1 MARILV
7 TGGSGTL
14 GRHVLAAEALAEH
27 SLVSPSSSELDLRRP
42 QGVLDQVA
50 TLRPALVIHCAARI
64 RSRGTDSAEDRR
76 AMSRV
81 NIFGTGTLARA
92 AEAAGARLV
101 YVSTDFV
108 FDGSKPGGMYTE
120 QDTPCPLGYYPL
132 TKFAGEQLALQHPD
146 SLSVRLSFNE
156 TWPYPKAFTDRFTS
170 KLPVAKAASQ
180 LAAAALSEARGVLHI
195 GGPRQS
201 YLEFARSLGAN
212 VQPMTMA
219 DLESVDP
226 LPIDTSLNSN
236 RWHAIHQRR

>member
-1 MARILV
+1 M
-7 TGGSGTL
+7 
-14 GRHVLAAEALAEH
+14 
-27 SLVSPSSSELDLRRP
+27 LDLLRP
-42 QGVLDQVA
+42 QVVLDQVA

-64 RSRGTDSAEDRR
+64 RTRGTDSAEDRR
-76 AMSRV
+76 TMSRV
-81 NIFGTGTLARA
+81 NIHGTGTLARA
-92 AEAAGARLV
+92 AEAAGARLI

-170 KLPVAKAASQ
+170 KLPVAEAASQ
-180 LAAAALSEARGVLHI
+180 LAEAALSEARGVLHL
-195 GGPRQS
+195 GGPRRS
-201 YLEFARSLGAN
+201 YLDFARSLGAD

-219 DLESVDP
+219 GLDSVDP
-226 LPIDTSLNSN
+226 LPIDTSLNCE
-236 RWHAIHQRR
+236 RWHAIRTRR